1 MVGDVRET
9 LIVFAVLALL
19 IILFTWNEGDG
30 CQPVDEYDFCD
41 VEERESHQ
49 F

>member
-1 MVGDVRET
+1 MREA

-19 IILFTWNEGDG
+19 TFLFTWNEGED